1 MQVIHHVDFPAL
13 IDSFISL
20 ITAFILGGLIGLE
33 RQYRQRTAGL
43 RTNVLVAVGSAIFVD
58 LANRLQGNSGAV
70 QVVAYVV
77 SGVSFLGAGVI
88 MREEG
93 NVRGLNTAATLWG
106 SSAVGATAGADLIL
120 EAFLATIFVLFANT
134 LLRPVANM
142 INRKPIT
149 MENVEVTNTLY
160 IITQRSCQRKMLTLL
175 EEELKQSNTL
185 PRMLSVH
192 TFGNDE
198 IQIKVVLSDNAIEIN
213 ELDNLVQRL
222 SDLPTVQ
229 EVFWNPSTTE

>member
-1 MQVIHHVDFPAL
+1 MSHIDFPAL
-13 IDSFISL
+13 LDSLISL
-20 ITAFILGGLIGLE
+20 IAAFFLGGLIGLE

-120 EAFLATIFVLFANT
+120 EAVLATIFVLLANT
-134 LLRPVANM
+134 LLRPVANA
-142 INRKPIT
+142 INREPIN
-149 MENVEVTNTLY
+149 MEDVEITNALY
-160 IITQRSCQRKMLTLL
+160 VITKRSHQKKILTLL
-175 EEELKQSNTL
+175 EEELKQSHTL
-185 PRMLSVH
+185 SIHAL
-192 TFGNDE
+192 GDDE
-198 IQIKVVLSDNAIEIN
+198 IKMKVIWAETAIDHHD
-213 ELDNLVQRL
+213 LDDLVEKL
-222 SDLPTVQ
+222 ASLPTVQ
-229 EVFWNPSTTE
+229 EVFWHPSPAE